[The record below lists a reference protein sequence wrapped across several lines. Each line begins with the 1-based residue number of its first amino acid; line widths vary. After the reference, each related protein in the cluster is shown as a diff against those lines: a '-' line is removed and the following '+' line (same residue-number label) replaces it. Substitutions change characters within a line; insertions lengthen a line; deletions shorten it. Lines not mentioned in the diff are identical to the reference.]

1 MRSRGR
7 ERKEKKRE
15 MREKYGEKKR
25 KDETFRVRIFQV
37 TKGPTSPFK

>member
-15 MREKYGEKKR
+15 MREKYGERKR
-25 KDETFRVRIFQV
+25 GKQEKIN
-37 TKGPTSPFK
+37 